1 MIISKQLR
9 HQLESPLLDLEEL
22 GIRWRCH
29 RMTALRRANQLGLK
43 PMRLSKRRL
52 LFRVSDVERVEAE
65 CQ

>member
-29 RMTALRRANQLGLK
+29 RMTALRRAKQLGLK
-43 PMRLSKRRL
+43 PIHLSKRRL
-52 LFRVSDVERVEAE
+52 LFRVEDVERIESE